1 MKLVSVQDFQLNGL
15 RQKPQTIANFLLSL
29 MSGHLVYYLRSWLH
43 MAGFHIQ
50 VIILNYC
57 NFYLSNKNVLFNC
70 I

>member
-50 VIILNYC
+50 VIILN
-57 NFYLSNKNVLFNC
+57 
-70 I
+70 